1 MKTKQITALLVLC
14 AGSAMATAPQARAAV
29 PLSDMDGEFSYST
42 KTNQGNGKKHA
53 KVKHAKKQK
62 ESKKASYLSTKS
74 FKGKTEIGFYALGG
88 SGIEASNEYAE
99 ISYRF
104 APGFSVGGGMSL
116 SAPADFKF
124 GLINIHSEKKVMGV
138 RPSVQIGYAGFVSEE
153 WNEKTFRVEDKQD
166 SGVLCGFRLEY
177 QLNPFASVDMVVRN
191 VSSGVEVGHDVH
203 SMGSFGVRFFL

>member
-1 MKTKQITALLVLC
+1 MTALLMLC
-14 AGSAMATAPQARAAV
+14 ASSAMATAPQARAAV

-42 KTNQGNGKKHA
+42 KSNQGNGKKNT
-53 KVKHAKKQK
+53 KTKHDKKQK
-62 ESKKASYLSTKS
+62 GSKKSNYLSTQNLR
-74 FKGKTEIGFYALGG
+74 GKTEIGFYALGG

-116 SAPADFKF
+116 SSPADFKF

-153 WNEKTFRVEDKQD
+153 FNTETFSYEDKKD